1 MLQQEVHKWH
11 QLAATAN
18 QEQLTAKAQHSME
31 LAASRQAGRQHR
43 ASRTHMPMTAA
54 SL

>member
-11 QLAATAN
+11 QLVATAN

-31 LAASRQAGRQHR
+31 LAASRQAGSTEPAGHTCQ
-43 ASRTHMPMTAA
+43 
-54 SL
+54 